1 MKHIIVVGAGPAG
14 MQAALRAAELGAQVE
29 LVTSGGFG
37 GMAADD
43 GPIPVRALAH
53 AARLMRDAKQLGKY
67 GIITGEPVLDY
78 QRLLIRV
85 REIIEETRAQV
96 SRRSNYGLLG
106 VKLHEFT
113 GKAFFKDPHTIWT
126 ESGLNL
132 QADAIILCVGGISR
146 RLAVPGFELTCT
158 HSDAWSLTTVPPS
171 MLVVGGGDT
180 GAQVASVF
188 SAFGTKVHLLQSGPR
203 ILSGAEEDIS
213 TEVANA
219 FRESGIEVTENFGV
233 IDSFEKTAIGI
244 KMNYSKDG
252 VKGHAVA
259 ALAVMAVGWVANTA
273 GLHLE
278 AAGVE
283 LNERGFVK
291 VDEYNR
297 TSSPHIFAAGD
308 ITGHLMLVPQALQ
321 EAFVAAT
328 NAVGDRALQ
337 LGGVVNP
344 IGSFTDPEYAQVG
357 LIEADA
363 RKNHEV
369 LTTVVRFES
378 MARPIIDGRG
388 RGFCKL
394 VIDRKNQ
401 RILGCHIV
409 GERAVD
415 IIQLVAVAISAN
427 MSLEDFLRIPISFPI
442 YANVLTRAVAV
453 AVRELKTTGQ
463 SAHALK

>member
-1 MKHIIVVGAGPAG
+1 MKRIIVVGAGPAG

-53 AARLMRDAKQLGKY
+53 AARLIRDAKQLGKY

-96 SRRSNYGLLG
+96 SRRSNFDLLG
-106 VKLHEFT
+106 VKLCEFA
-113 GKAFFKDPHTIWT
+113 GKAFFKDPYTIGT

-146 RLAVPGFELTCT
+146 RLPVPGFELTCT
-158 HSDAWSLTTVPPS
+158 HSDAWSLATVPPS

-188 SAFGTKVHLLQSGPR
+188 SAFGTRVQLLQSGPR
-203 ILSGAEEDIS
+203 ILASADEDVSI
-213 TEVANA
+213 EVANA
-219 FRESGIEVTENFGV
+219 FRASGIEVTENFGS
-233 IDSFEKTAIGI
+233 IDSFGKTATGI
-244 KMNYSKDG
+244 RMNYSKDG
-252 VKGHAVA
+252 IKGQAEA
-259 ALAVMAVGWVANTA
+259 ALAVMAVGWIANTS
-273 GLHLE
+273 GLNLA

-291 VDEYNR
+291 VDDFNR

-308 ITGHLMLVPQALQ
+308 ITGRLMLVPQALQ
-321 EAFVAAT
+321 EGFVAAT
-328 NAVGDRALQ
+328 NAVGDGTMQ

-344 IGSFTDPEYAQVG
+344 VGSFTDPEYAQVG
-357 LIEADA
+357 LSETDA
-363 RKNHEV
+363 RKSHDV
-369 LTTVVRFES
+369 LATVVRFES
-378 MARPIIDGRG
+378 MARPIIDGHEK
-388 RGFCKL
+388 GFCKL
-394 VIDRKNQ
+394 IIDRQSQ

-415 IIQLVAVAISAN
+415 IIQLVAVAITAN

-442 YANVLTRAVAV
+442 YANILTRAVAV
-453 AVRELKTTGQ
+453 SLRELKSADQ

>member
-1 MKHIIVVGAGPAG
+1 MKRIIVLGAGPAG

-53 AARLMRDAKQLGKY
+53 AARLMRDAKQLGRY

-78 QRLLIRV
+78 KLLLIRV

-96 SRRSNYGLLG
+96 SRRTNYSLLG
-106 VKLHEFT
+106 VKIHEFT
-113 GKAFFKDPHTIWT
+113 GKAFFKDPHTIGT

-132 QADAIILCVGGISR
+132 QADAIILCVGGIGR
-146 RLAVPGFELTCT
+146 RLEVPGFELTCT

-203 ILSGAEEDIS
+203 ILSGADEDIS

-219 FRESGIEVTENFGV
+219 FRESGIEVTEDFGV
-233 IDSFEKTAIGI
+233 IDSFGKTATGI
-244 KMNYSKDG
+244 QMNYSKDG
-252 VKGHAVA
+252 VKGYAEA
-259 ALAVMAVGWVANTA
+259 ALAVMAVGWVANTS
-273 GLHLE
+273 GLNLE

-308 ITGHLMLVPQALQ
+308 ITGRLMLVPQALQ
-321 EAFVAAT
+321 EGFVAAT
-328 NAVGDRALQ
+328 NAVGDRALH

-378 MARPIIDGRG
+378 MARPIIDGHDK
-388 RGFCKL
+388 GFCKL

-401 RILGCHIV
+401 RILGCHIM

-415 IIQLVAVAISAN
+415 IIQLAAVAISAN

-442 YANVLTRAVAV
+442 YANVLTRAAAM